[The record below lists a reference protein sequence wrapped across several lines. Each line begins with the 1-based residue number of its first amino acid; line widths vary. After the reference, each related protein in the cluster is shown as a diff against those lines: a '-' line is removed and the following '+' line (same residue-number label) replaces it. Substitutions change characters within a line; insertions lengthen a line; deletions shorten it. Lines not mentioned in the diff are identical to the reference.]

1 MRDRGITTFFT
12 FQVDNPLTRVARPE
26 FLGAH
31 RLADAEMSN
40 VVVRKRAPEER
51 IGVVVRRSGRT
62 ALVEYTDLPDTLAH
76 AHDENGELIF
86 WAGSIAVHAIE
97 VDLAERIT
105 AGGVGLPFHA
115 AIKPVPHLDASGTLV
130 TPDAPNAVKFES
142 FIFDALPLADRVCSL
157 EAAREDEFSPIKNAD
172 GADSPAT
179 ARRDLNRVYARWLD
193 AAGVTVPRD
202 DLGDPA
208 VDIEID
214 PRYATSAHELIER
227 IPSGFRV
234 TGPTV
239 LEAPPG

>member
-1 MRDRGITTFFT
+1 M
-12 FQVDNPLTRVARPE
+12 
-26 FLGAH
+26 
-31 RLADAEMSN
+31 DA
-40 VVVRKRAPEER
+40 
-51 IGVVVRRSGRT
+51 RRSWST
-62 ALVEYTDLPDTLAH
+62 ATSPTRSRS

-214 PRYATSAHELIER
+214 PRYATSARELIER

-239 LEAPPG
+239 LEAPRGRAAEPRRRIPFGTSPR